1 MPSSLACS
9 WRCVAATCKPCGAA
23 SSAPRRSSRAP
34 GYCKVWAGRSRVWRQ
49 LSVSIAVPSPGYWK
63 GVRPHALRWLLYE
76 LRRPCEPSRPSIR
89 SSWEQSSASMSRRP
103 GPTGRAGQ
111 ALLRIARVSAGGAI
125 VAAALLT
132 GLVTATAAGPV
143 LRALPEPA
151 DIPDKITYRSLVTPG
166 FLVLCGGLA
175 AAAAAISWHSTPL
188 AAQPLWTVLSTVG
201 ILLAAIDARTT
212 WLPLRLTQ
220 IAWLLMVLGALAAI
234 VLGAGW
240 PLLTRGGFGFG
251 DVRFAPLLGAAA
263 GADSWRLLLWALFLG
278 TAVGGIHGLVRLAR
292 SRAGPFPYAPSML
305 AGAYL
310 ALAASWLYT

>member
-1 MPSSLACS
+1 VSGS
-9 WRCVAATCKPCGAA
+9 GAF
-23 SSAPRRSSRAP
+23 
-34 GYCKVWAGRSRVWRQ
+34 V
-49 LSVSIAVPSPGYWK
+49 
-63 GVRPHALRWLLYE
+63 
-76 LRRPCEPSRPSIR
+76 
-89 SSWEQSSASMSRRP
+89 
-103 GPTGRAGQ
+103 T
-111 ALLRIARVSAGGAI
+111 
-125 VAAALLT
+125 AALLT

-151 DIPDKITYRSLVTPG
+151 DVPEKITYRSLVTPG
-166 FLVLCGGLA
+166 FLLLCGGLA
-175 AAAAAISWHSTPL
+175 AAAAALSWHSTPL

-220 IAWLLMVLGALAAI
+220 IAWLLMVLATLAAAVLGGGWPMLLRCGVGAGTAGALYL
-234 VLGAGW
+234 VGW
-240 PLLTRGGFGFG
+240 LLTRGGFGFG

-292 SRAGPFPYAPSML
+292 SRTGPFPYAPSML

-310 ALAASWLYT
+310 ALAASWL